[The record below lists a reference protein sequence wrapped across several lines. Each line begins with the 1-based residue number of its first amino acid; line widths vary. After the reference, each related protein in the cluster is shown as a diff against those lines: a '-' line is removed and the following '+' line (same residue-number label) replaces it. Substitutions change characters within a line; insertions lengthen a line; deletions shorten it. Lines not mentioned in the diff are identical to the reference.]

1 MSASNFILIVIFL
14 GVLSFFLGKNKA
26 KKIQKNNK
34 LHSLP
39 GYYGYLSLVASIL
52 PFLSIFIVWSILEN
66 NIIQNL
72 VIAKFQHLQNLS
84 QVDLG
89 IIFNDILR
97 GDSPESLLYIDYT
110 QTSNILKIISSFA
123 FAIIGFTI
131 SYFFTNSKT
140 RARNMVEKVI
150 LWSLISSAIIAIV
163 TTAGIISSVVIE
175 SIQFFKQIPV
185 SDFLFGTHWSPQ
197 IAIREDQ
204 VGGSGAFG
212 ALPIFWGTIFISTI
226 AMLIAAP
233 LGLSSAIY
241 LSEYA
246 NSKVRNIVKPFLE
259 ILAGVP
265 TVVYGFFAALTIG
278 PMFRDFGNYLKE
290 FGINFEIELFA
301 GMSVSSESAIAAG
314 VVMGMMVVPFVL
326 SLSDDVLSAVPKSLR
341 DGSTGL
347 GATKSETVIKVL
359 IPAALPGIIG
369 GFLLAISRAIGE
381 TMIVL
386 MAAGVAAKLSANP
399 FDSVTTV
406 TVQIVTLL
414 TGDQEF
420 DSVKTLAAFA
430 LGLGLFITTLVL
442 NIIALRVV
450 RKYREQYD

>member
-26 KKIQKNNK
+26 KKLQKNNK

-110 QTSNILKIISSFA
+110 HTSNILKIISSFA

-131 SYFFTNSKT
+131 SYFLTNSKT

-150 LWSLISSAIIAIV
+150 LWSLISSAIIAII

-265 TVVYGFFAALTIG
+265 TVVYGFFC
-278 PMFRDFGNYLKE
+278 
-290 FGINFEIELFA
+290 
-301 GMSVSSESAIAAG
+301 
-314 VVMGMMVVPFVL
+314 
-326 SLSDDVLSAVPKSLR
+326 
-341 DGSTGL
+341 STNNWPN
-347 GATKSETVIKVL
+347 V
-359 IPAALPGIIG
+359 
-369 GFLLAISRAIGE
+369 
-381 TMIVL
+381 
-386 MAAGVAAKLSANP
+386 
-399 FDSVTTV
+399 
-406 TVQIVTLL
+406 
-414 TGDQEF
+414 
-420 DSVKTLAAFA
+420 
-430 LGLGLFITTLVL
+430 
-442 NIIALRVV
+442 
-450 RKYREQYD
+450 